1 VTAVRKLFLD
11 GIDVGLWA
19 DRRTLK
25 NVVRTIRD
33 VDNFELKFNKKNR
46 LGTAFP
52 VALVGGI
59 QVYYGFWDS
68 ANHANDYELFSGR
81 LLFYEWG
88 TEKSSVRGKLRC
100 QFVTPL
106 QELKRIME
114 YVAFDPLVQDT
125 DDKRVRRLF
134 ELADL
139 PNWDYTT
146 GTTTTP
152 SITYPSGA
160 GFEPLTEYEQ
170 KSIEYILDDIASDP
184 GRPGDTGYPV
194 HGRRWWIS
202 GRLTTPA
209 TPSAGVTWV
218 VNYRD
223 ALTAITGPQELKD
236 RRTNSADTAV
246 EYGTDARPSY
256 DWREVIRSIYIAGPR
271 QEANPSAGRTL

>member
-160 GFEPLTEYEQ
+160 GFEPLT
-170 KSIEYILDDIASDP
+170 SRPIRA
-184 GRPGDTGYPV
+184 GRAT
-194 HGRRWWIS
+194 R
-202 GRLTTPA
+202 A
-209 TPSAGVTWV
+209 TPCTVDAGGSQGGSRHPPRPRRVLHGWST
-218 VNYRD
+218 
-223 ALTAITGPQELKD
+223 TATRSRPLRA
-236 RRTNSADTAV
+236 RRS
-246 EYGTDARPSY
+246 
-256 DWREVIRSIYIAGPR
+256 
-271 QEANPSAGRTL
+271 